1 MIRRVLMDSE
11 IEQLKLQ
18 GCSCLDWSK
27 IQVPDG
33 LFGIERIQNVLF
45 SGDVLL
51 GSFINVIS
59 QKGGIEQPCG
69 IYNARIHNCS
79 IGDNVLIQ
87 NIAQGIANYDI
98 ESDVQIV
105 NTRSL
110 VVDGVSTFGNGCGVA
125 VLNETGGRE
134 VRIFEGLSSHLAY
147 ILVLYRHRPEAIAQL
162 NRMIDIRI
170 EQLAS
175 NRGHVGSGAV
185 ILDCGEIINVRI
197 GSCAKV
203 VGATSIS
210 EGTIISEEC
219 APSTIGQGVIAH
231 HFILCDSSS
240 ITDGAIVEK
249 CFVGQGC
256 QIGKQYSAEN
266 SLFFANCM
274 GMHGEACSI
283 FAGPYTV
290 THHKSTLLIAGY
302 FSFLNAGSGSNQSNH
317 MYKLG
322 PIHQGVVE
330 RGSKTSSDSYIL
342 WPAKIGAFSV
352 VMGRHYQ
359 HSDTSDMPFS
369 YLIEKESRS
378 YLVPAANLRSVG
390 TVRDAKKWPKR
401 DKRKGS
407 VKLDMINF
415 NLLSPYTIQKMVH
428 GEEILKQLLLTS
440 GEGNDYYSFQN
451 TSIKSSSL
459 RKGIKLYS
467 MGITKFLGNSI
478 LSRLGDDTFFSDDQ
492 MRSVLR
498 PDSEIGMGDWVDLS
512 GLIAPKSVVDNLLDR
527 IESADLS
534 LDDIHS
540 EFAAIHSNYY
550 GYEWSWACNEIT
562 KRIGKSIDQ
571 ITASDVISLIE
582 CWRDSVVGLDKEL
595 YADAKKEFTLVQ
607 RTGFGIDGDE
617 EDSRLDFESVRG
629 EFEKN
634 DFVTDVLEHIEAKSK
649 LGELAIN
656 RLRPLTR

>member
-1 MIRRVLMDSE
+1 MNKRILRETE
-11 IEQLKLQ
+11 IEQLKHQ
-18 GCSCLDWSK
+18 GCSCPDWSR
-27 IQVPDG
+27 IRVPEG
-33 LFGIERIQNVLF
+33 EFGIERLINVLF
-45 SGDVLL
+45 SGDVVL
-51 GSFINVIS
+51 GSFNTLIPQI
-59 QKGGIEQPCG
+59 GGIEQHSG
-69 IYNARIHNCS
+69 IFNARIHNCT
-79 IGDNVLIQ
+79 IGNDVLIQ

-98 ESDVQIV
+98 DSDVQIV
-105 NTRSL
+105 NTRTV
-110 VVDGVSTFGNGCGVA
+110 VVDGISSFGNGCGVS

-147 ILVLYRHRPEAIAQL
+147 ILVLYRHRPKAIAQL
-162 NRMIDIRI
+162 NRMIDERVV
-170 EQLAS
+170 ELTS
-175 NRGHVGSGAV
+175 NRGYIACGAV
-185 ILDCGEIINVRI
+185 IIDCGEIVNVRI
-197 GSCAKV
+197 GAWARV
-203 VGATSIS
+203 IGATSIS
-210 EGTIISEEC
+210 EATIVSEKS
-219 APSTIGQGVIAH
+219 APSIIGQGVIAH

-249 CFVGQGC
+249 CYIGQGC

-359 HSDTSDMPFS
+359 HSDTSEMPFS
-369 YLIEKESRS
+369 YLIEKESKS

-415 NLLSPYTIQKMVH
+415 NLLSPYTIQKMVR
-428 GEEILKQLLLTS
+428 GEEILKQLLETS
-440 GEGNDYYSFQN
+440 GCGNDYYSFQN
-451 TSIKSSSL
+451 TSIKASSL
-459 RKGIKLYS
+459 RKGLKLYS
-467 MGITKFLGNSI
+467 MGIIKFLGNSI
-478 LSRLGDDTFFSDDQ
+478 LSRLGDETFFSDDQ

-498 PDSEIGMGDWVDLS
+498 PDSEVGCGDWVDIA
-512 GLIAPKSVVDNLLDR
+512 GLIAPKSIVDNLLDR
-527 IESADLS
+527 IEAEDLS
-534 LDDIHS
+534 LDAIHT
-540 EFAAIHSNYY
+540 EFSSIHSNYY
-550 GYEWSWACNEIT
+550 CYEWSWASQEIA
-562 KRIGKSIDQ
+562 KRVDKSMDQ
-571 ITASDVISLIE
+571 ITAADVISLIE